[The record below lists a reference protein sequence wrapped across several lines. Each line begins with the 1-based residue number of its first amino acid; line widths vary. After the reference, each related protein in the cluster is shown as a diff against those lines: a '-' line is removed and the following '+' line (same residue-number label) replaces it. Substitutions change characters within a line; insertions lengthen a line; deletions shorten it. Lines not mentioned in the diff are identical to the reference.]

1 MVYRKTHFNTRERK
15 EMKNK
20 NSIANKKFRKH
31 LSEIK
36 KSFNN
41 ENTEGC
47 LPQDDALPV
56 SCKKNFN
63 SNYIGLSEDSIKN
76 IEFYLS
82 SKMDNIKVTAADEID
97 EILSKVDK

>member
-1 MVYRKTHFNTRERK
+1 MVYRKTYFNTRERK

-20 NSIANKKFRKH
+20 NSIANKKFKKH
-31 LSEIK
+31 LSEIE

-41 ENTEGC
+41 ENTEGR
-47 LPQDDALPV
+47 LPQDDALPA
-56 SCKKNFN
+56 SCKKDFN

-82 SKMDNIKVTAADEID
+82 SKMDNIKVTAVDEID

>member
-1 MVYRKTHFNTRERK
+1 
-15 EMKNK
+15 MKNK
-20 NSIANKKFRKH
+20 NSIATIKNKKFRKH
-31 LSEIK
+31 LSEIE
-36 KSFNN
+36 KSFNDDN
-41 ENTEGC
+41 EYSEGR

-56 SCKKNFN
+56 SCKKDFN